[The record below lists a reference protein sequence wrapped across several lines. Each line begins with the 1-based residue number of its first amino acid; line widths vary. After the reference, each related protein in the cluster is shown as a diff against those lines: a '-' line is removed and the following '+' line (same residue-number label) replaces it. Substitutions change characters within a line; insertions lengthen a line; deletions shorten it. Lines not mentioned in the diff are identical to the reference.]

1 MQEREAKKQLDM
13 GTGRDSVLWCQCQ
26 YRNLMQSKVR
36 TAFKES
42 FAKPQHSNKTRAYK
56 VSSLERNAEK
66 QLDMGTVRESVLW
79 WWGSL
84 GTYLLLF
91 NLASIRTPG
100 PKPTYS
106 VYLHT

>member
-1 MQEREAKKQLDM
+1 M
-13 GTGRDSVLWCQCQ
+13 
-26 YRNLMQSKVR
+26 
-36 TAFKES
+36 ES
-42 FAKPQHSNKTRAYK
+42 FAEPQHKNKTKAYK
-56 VSSLERNAEK
+56 VSSLERNAKK